1 MQQTLFDTDVYLSV
15 KVQRFL
21 KMSLGKLYTILPIKE
36 LAALLPEQE
45 KGRKG
50 WFDNEGK
57 IALQFLKSKSG
68 LSDEEL
74 LSRINTDWT
83 YQMFCGLHF
92 GENDE
97 IKDKDII
104 YRTRKFVATHFEL
117 EDYQSKLIESWF
129 PYLKDL
135 HLGMTDATAYES
147 YIEYPT
153 DVKLL
158 WQSIEW
164 LNKNLRIL
172 CNRYKINLPRNKF
185 KDIRQAFITYSKRRR
200 KTKKQEHRLRKR
212 LLYLCQKIMGQFLSI
227 FEQSYMQT
235 LMEYGNSAK
244 SIEKLDI
251 NPKYFN
257 INELDTIKDYF
268 DLIEKVYH
276 QQQFHYENPS
286 EPIPNRIVNLA
297 KPYLRP
303 IVRGKER
310 KRVEFGAKVN
320 ICLPR
325 NLGGQVDGINFIE
338 HFSFEAFHEGVR
350 LKQCI
355 AFHTKYFGKLSQ
367 LAADQIYA
375 TNENRKH
382 CTALEIATSFVPKGR
397 RTANKE
403 KRQQE
408 DKMRKQLGKAR
419 ATILE
424 GSFGNEKNH
433 YGLQKVKARNE
444 KTEIIWIFFGIMTA
458 NAVKLSK
465 RA

>member
-1 MQQTLFDTDVYLSV
+1 MQQTLFDTDMYLSV
-15 KVQRFL
+15 KAKRFL
-21 KMSLGKLYTILPIKE
+21 KMSLGKFYEILPIKE
-36 LAALLPEQE
+36 LAMLLPEQA

-50 WFDNEGK
+50 WFNNEGK

-83 YQMFCGLHF
+83 YQMFCGLHLS
-92 GENDE
+92 ENE
-97 IKDKDII
+97 ELKDKDII
-104 YRTRKFVATHFEL
+104 YRTRKFVAEHFEL
-117 EDYQSKLIESWF
+117 AAYQSTLIESWL

-164 LNKNLRIL
+164 LNKNLRFL
-172 CNRYKINLPRNKF
+172 CHRYKINLPRYKF
-185 KDIRQAFITYSKRRR
+185 KDIKRAYISYSKLKR
-200 KTKKQEHRLRKR
+200 KGKKRERRLRKR
-212 LLYLCQKIMGQFLSI
+212 LLYLCQKIMGQFLII
-227 FEQSYMQT
+227 FKQSYEQT
-235 LMEYGNSAK
+235 LLEYTDSN
-244 SIEKLDI
+244 KLALNYKYLNIKELDAI
-251 NPKYFN
+251 KAYFN
-257 INELDTIKDYF
+257 
-268 DLIEKVYH
+268 LIEKVYN
-276 QQQFHYENPS
+276 QQQFHYDNPS

-320 ICLPR
+320 VW
-325 NLGGQVDGINFIE
+325 QVDGINFIE

-397 RTANKE
+397 RIANKE

-408 DKMRKQLGKAR
+408 DKMRQQLGKAR